1 MSENCV
7 FCRIVRG
14 ELPATVVHQDEL
26 TIAFMDIGSVNPGHM
41 LVAAKAHVENLY
53 AVDDPL
59 AAALM
64 ASAARA
70 ARAIKAALRP
80 QGLSLFQAN
89 EPAGGQTVFHVH
101 IHVLPRWEGDGM
113 ALSWPARNPPREEL
127 EQVAARIRAALRVN
141 A

>member
-1 MSENCV
+1 MSEDCV

-14 ELPATVVHQDEL
+14 EIPATVVHQDEL

-41 LVAAKAHVENLY
+41 LVAAKAHVENIY
-53 AVDDPL
+53 AVDDEL

-64 ASAARA
+64 AGAARA

-101 IHVLPRWEGDGM
+101 IHVLPRWDGDGM
-113 ALSWPARNPPREEL
+113 DLSWPVRNPPREQL
-127 EQVAARIRAALRVN
+127 EQVAARIRAAL
-141 A
+141 